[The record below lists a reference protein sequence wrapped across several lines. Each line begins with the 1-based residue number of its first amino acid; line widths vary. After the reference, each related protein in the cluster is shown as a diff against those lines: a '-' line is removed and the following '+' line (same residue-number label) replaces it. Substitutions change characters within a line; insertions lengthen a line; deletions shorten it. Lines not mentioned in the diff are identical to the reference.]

1 MTMKIINTFIKFF
14 TIKSK
19 QDLPI
24 LGRWNIESCDK
35 RINNKIDLSNIDHCG
50 VCFLID
56 SNSKYMKKSEKKKH
70 I

>member
-19 QDLPI
+19 QNLPI

-56 SNSKYMKKSEKKKH
+56 SNNKYIKMINQPKK
-70 I
+70 